1 MLMAVILS
9 IVPAVRPF
17 SQRFI
22 GNLLRL
28 GALALLLATAGCG
41 SGDTDKTVPDQP
53 AETLFNRGMSQL
65 EQGNASDAIKMF
77 DEVDRQHPYSVWANK
92 AQLMSA
98 FALYAA
104 NKYEPAITQLD
115 RFIQL
120 HPGSRDAPYAYYLK
134 ALCYYERITDVTRD
148 QGITED
154 ALKALQDVVRRF
166 PDSAYARDAQLKI
179 DLTRDHLAGKEMDI
193 GRFYMKR
200 NQWLAA
206 INRFRRVVELYQTSA
221 QVPEA
226 LERLT
231 ECYLAIGL
239 TDEAQQA
246 AAVLGYN
253 YPGSEWYVDAYNLL
267 TDAHIQPRE
276 NASQTSWL
284 GRVWNSVF

>member
-1 MLMAVILS
+1 MSVIRPIIRSAPSLS
-9 IVPAVRPF
+9 I
-17 SQRFI
+17 RFTHNFLRI
-22 GNLLRL
+22 GCI
-28 GALALLLATAGCG
+28 ALLLAVAACG
-41 SGDTDKTVPDQP
+41 AKQEDKSVPDQP
-53 AETLFNRGMSQL
+53 AETLFNKGMSQL
-65 EQGNASDAIKMF
+65 EQGNSQEALNMF

-98 FALYAA
+98 FALYSA
-104 NKYEPAITQLD
+104 NKYESAITQLD

-154 ALKALQDVVRRF
+154 ALKNLQDVIRRF
-166 PDSAYARDAQLKI
+166 PDSQYARDAQLKI
-179 DLTRDHLAGKEMDI
+179 DLTQDHLAGKEMDI

-206 INRFRRVVELYQTSA
+206 INRFRRVVEIYQTTA

-239 TDEAQQA
+239 TEEAQEA
-246 AAVLGYN
+246 AAVLGHN
-253 YPGSEWYVDAYNLL
+253 FPGSDWYVDAYNLL
-267 TDAHIQPRE
+267 TNAHVQPRE
-276 NASQTSWL
+276 TVAQTSWL
-284 GRVWNSVF
+284 GRVWQSVF

>member
-1 MLMAVILS
+1 MPS
-9 IVPAVRPF
+9 
-17 SQRFI
+17 
-22 GNLLRL
+22 LLRF
-28 GALALLLATAGCG
+28 GALALLLAVAACG
-41 SGDTDKTVPDQP
+41 STDADKTTPDQP

-65 EQGNASDAIKMF
+65 EQGNGSEAVKMF

-98 FALYAA
+98 FSYYSG
-104 NKYEPAITQLD
+104 NKYEQAITQLD

-120 HPGSRDAPYAYYLK
+120 HPSSRDAPYAYYLK

-166 PDSAYARDAQLKI
+166 PDSPYARDAQLKI

-193 GRFYMKR
+193 GRFYMQR
-200 NQWLAA
+200 NQWVAA
-206 INRFRRVVELYQTSA
+206 INRFRRVVENYQTSA

-231 ECYLAIGL
+231 ECYLAVGL
-239 TDEAQQA
+239 TDEAQQS

-267 TDAHIQPRE
+267 TDAHIQPRQSPE
-276 NASQTSWL
+276 QTSWL
-284 GRVWNSVF
+284 GRVWSSVF